1 MMAANV
7 HELRDADEAT
17 RILGQSYLLQ
27 RLHSPAAGSLGGV
40 LEWALD
46 SAGAGVPIPP
56 LGVLADLGNLLL
68 KPHESSVRNTTQI
81 AGWSDRLALGYED
94 LVLGKWLADSSLE
107 RAGDALRGLSG
118 RDRARGLAFVSAQ
131 LRSRCGFGGF
141 LLSPAIL
148 KKMRDQPAD
157 RVLAAAWASLDS
169 FGMSPLLPAA
179 YEDLEQHVRR
189 APAMLGSED
198 VFELE
203 HRTVLADFSQRV
215 ALRQVLQATAAFREA
230 LAEAPPVVV
239 RSAREVPSHLR
250 DEDTYPVGGFT
261 SLSNRGTVESL
272 LHSQLAFMED
282 DRPDLFDIKF
292 LRDEL
297 LYYSRDENQ
306 FFRRRRAF
314 VLAFFPDLV
323 QARVK
328 DPASP
333 WQRVIFLLG
342 LVVALIERLTDRLGD
357 DSLTFELLFLRG
369 DDGAVLLGSERG
381 LLETIFRT
389 QIADRMLRIADV
401 DEAQLTTRCEEH
413 SRRSLVDCLLLATGQ
428 TRCRVDRVPVGALRP
443 DDVGPML
450 EWVDGPPTECRRD
463 GDSALERWGEKL
475 EEIANRWIG
484 R

>member
-1 MMAANV
+1 MTAENV
-7 HELRDADEAT
+7 HELRDADEAI
-17 RILGQSYLLQ
+17 RLLGHSFLLQ
-27 RLHSPAAGSLGGV
+27 RLHPPSPGSLGGV

-46 SAGAGVPIPP
+46 SVGAGVPIPP

-68 KPHESSVRNTTQI
+68 SPHESSVRNHTQI
-81 AGWSDRLALGYED
+81 PGWSDRLALAYED
-94 LVLGKWLADSSLE
+94 LVLGKWLADSALE
-107 RAGDALRGLSG
+107 RAGDALRGFSG
-118 RDRARGLAFVSAQ
+118 RDRARGLAFVSTQ
-131 LRSRCGFGGF
+131 LRNRCGFGGF

-157 RVLAAAWASLDS
+157 TVLAAAWDSLDA
-169 FGMSPLLPAA
+169 FDLSPLLPAA

-189 APAMLGSED
+189 APSMLGSED

-215 ALRQVLQATAAFREA
+215 ALRQVLQAAAAFREA
-230 LAEAPPVVV
+230 LAEAAPVLV

-306 FFRRRRAF
+306 FFRRRRSF
-314 VLAFFPDLV
+314 VFAFFPDLV
-323 QARVK
+323 HARVK
-328 DPASP
+328 DPAAP
-333 WQRVIFLLG
+333 WQRVIILLG
-342 LVVALIERLTDRLGD
+342 LVVALAQRLSDRLGD
-357 DSLTFELLFLRG
+357 DSLTFEMLFVHDGG
-369 DDGAVLLGSERG
+369 DAPLSSERS

-389 QIADRMLRIADV
+389 QIADRKLRIADV
-401 DEAQLTTRCEEH
+401 DIAQWKDRCEEH
-413 SRRSLVDCLLLATGQ
+413 ARRSLVDCLLLG
-428 TRCRVDRVPVGALRP
+428 TRPPSCRIDRVHVAALRP
-443 DDVGPML
+443 DDAGPTL
-450 EWVDGPPTECRRD
+450 EWIDAPPTECRQE
-463 GDSALERWGEKL
+463 GDAALDRWAKRL

>member
-1 MMAANV
+1 MTASV
-7 HELRDADEAT
+7 HELRDAEEAS
-17 RILGQSYLLQ
+17 RILGQSFLLQ
-27 RLHSPAAGSLGGV
+27 RLHPPTAGALAGV

-46 SAGAGVPIPP
+46 SVGAGVPIPP

-81 AGWSDRLALGYED
+81 AGWSDRLALAYED

-107 RAGDALRGLSG
+107 RAGDALRGFSG
-118 RDRARGLAFVSAQ
+118 RDRARGLAFVSAT
-131 LRSRCGFGGF
+131 LAGRCGFGVF

-148 KKMRDQPAD
+148 KKLRDQPAD
-157 RVLAAAWASLDS
+157 RVLAAAWESLNEH
-169 FGMSPLLPAA
+169 GLSPLLPIA
-179 YEDLEQHVRR
+179 YHDLEQRVRR
-189 APAMLGSED
+189 APSMLGSED

-215 ALRQVLQATAAFREA
+215 ALRQVLQATAALREA

-250 DEDTYPVGGFT
+250 DEDAYPVGGFT

-306 FFRRRRAF
+306 FFRRRRTF

-323 QARVK
+323 QSRVK

-342 LVVALIERLTDRLGD
+342 LVVALLDRLADRLGD
-357 DSLTFELLFLRG
+357 DALSFELLFVHG
-369 DDGAVLLGSERG
+369 DDGTTPLLSERG

-389 QIADRMLRIADV
+389 QIADGKLTIADV
-401 DEAQLTTRCEEH
+401 REAKITTRCEEH
-413 SRRSLVDCLLLATGQ
+413 ARRSLVDSLLLATAPKA
-428 TRCRVDRVPVGALRP
+428 CRIERVPVGVLRP
-443 DDVGPML
+443 GDAGPTL
-450 EWVDGPPTECRRD
+450 EWIDAVPTERPRD
-463 GDSALERWGEKL
+463 DGSALERWAGLL